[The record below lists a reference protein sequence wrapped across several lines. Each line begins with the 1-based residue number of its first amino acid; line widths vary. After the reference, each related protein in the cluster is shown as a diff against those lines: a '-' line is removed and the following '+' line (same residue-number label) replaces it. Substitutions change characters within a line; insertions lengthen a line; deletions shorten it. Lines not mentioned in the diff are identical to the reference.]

1 MSNSSVTLRPVGI
14 NQPEDCPM
22 RYLCLVHTGPDT
34 FTGLS
39 EADGRQLDRDSLDY
53 DKELQEAGHFIA
65 AEALQGAES
74 AVIVKV
80 RDGRMSTTDGPFAET
95 KEQLGGFILIEAR
108 DMNEAIRLAAGIPM
122 ARLGTIEVRPIYTI
136 PDPDHP

>member
-1 MSNSSVTLRPVGI
+1 
-14 NQPEDCPM
+14 M

-34 FTGLS
+34 FSGLS

-122 ARLGTIEVRPIYTI
+122 ARLGTIEVRPVYTI
-136 PDPDHP
+136 PDPDRP